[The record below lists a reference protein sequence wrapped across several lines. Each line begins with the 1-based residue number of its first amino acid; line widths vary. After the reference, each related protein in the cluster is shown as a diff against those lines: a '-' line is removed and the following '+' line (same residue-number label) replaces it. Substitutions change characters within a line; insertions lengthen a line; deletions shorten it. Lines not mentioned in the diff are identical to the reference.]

1 MKKDTSNPHNRNS
14 SGRPSLSRRNFLL
27 LGSFSPLVGG
37 PSEAFALRDEAAY
50 AAAHASRSQE
60 EQVNVALVGFGPWGR
75 EIATTLSRL
84 PEANLMAICDNYD
97 VMLRRAQRSVPD
109 ASRHTDYREV
119 LDNPDVQAVIIATPT
134 HQHKQIVID
143 ALDAGK
149 NVYCE
154 APIASTIEDA
164 RAIALA
170 AQHAEGQI
178 FQCGLLYRSEPQYR
192 SVFGF
197 IRSGALGRP
206 SMARLQWHTKQS
218 WRRASPN
225 REREIAQNWRLDEQL
240 STGLIGEVG
249 MQQMEAAAWFLNER
263 PSAVTGFGNV
273 VFWDDGRTVPDTIQ
287 AIFETP
293 SGVTMSYNASLVS
306 SFDAAYE
313 LYYGSNSTI
322 MLRDSKA
329 WMFKEVDAPLLG
341 WEVYARKDRFY
352 KEQGIA
358 LVANATKLDAQA
370 DDPAADDPNT
380 ESPLWYA
387 LKEFMDNHFFGP
399 YPPSSDYMRGYES
412 AVIGIK
418 ANEAIMSKTR
428 IELDDA
434 WFELS

>member
-1 MKKDTSNPHNRNS
+1 MKRDQHKNKQSGSSN
-14 SGRPSLSRRNFLL
+14 LSRRKFLMM
-27 LGSFSPLVGG
+27 GSMTPLVGY
-37 PSEAFALRDEAAY
+37 SEAINLRDKAAY
-50 AAAHASRSQE
+50 DAAHTSGPADE
-60 EQVNVALVGFGPWGR
+60 KVNCALVGFGEWGR
-75 EIATTLSRL
+75 KIAQTLGRL
-84 PEANLMAICDNYD
+84 PEANLMAICDTYD
-97 VMLRRAQRSVPD
+97 VMLKRAQRAVPD
-109 ASRHTDYREV
+109 ASRHSDYREL
-119 LDNPDVQAVIIATPT
+119 LDNPDVQAIIVATPT
-134 HQHKQIVID
+134 HLHRDIVID

-164 RAIALA
+164 RAIAKA
-170 AQHAEGQI
+170 AEKANNQI
-178 FQCGLLYRSEPQYR
+178 FQSGLLYRSEPQYR

-206 SMARLQWHTKQS
+206 SMARMQWHTKQS

-225 REREIAQNWRLDEQL
+225 PEREIAQNWRLDETQ

-249 MQQMEAAAWFLNER
+249 MQQMEAAAWFLGER
-263 PSAVTGFGNV
+263 PVSVTGFGHV
-273 VFWDDGRTVPDTIQ
+273 TFWNDGRNVPDTIQ
-287 AIFETP
+287 AIFELP
-293 SGVTMSYNASLVS
+293 SGVNLLYDASLVS

-313 LYYGSNSTI
+313 IYYGSNSTI

-352 KEQGIA
+352 KEEGIA

-370 DDPAADDPNT
+370 ADPADDDPNV

-399 YPPSSDYMRGYES
+399 YPPNSDYVRGYES

-418 ANEAIMSKTR
+418 ANEAIMNKTKVLL
-428 IELDDA
+428 EDSLFD
-434 WFELS
+434 LS

>member
-1 MKKDTSNPHNRNS
+1 MKGNNNKGQANGPSN
-14 SGRPSLSRRNFLL
+14 LTRRKFLMM
-27 LGSFSPLVGG
+27 GSISPLVGYG
-37 PSEAFALRDEAAY
+37 EAVDLSDKEAY
-50 AAAHASRSQE
+50 KAAHTDPPKE
-60 EQVNVALVGFGPWGR
+60 EQVNCGLVGFGEWGR
-75 EIATTLSRL
+75 EIAQTIGRL
-84 PEANLMAICDNYD
+84 PEANLMAVCDTYE
-97 VMLRRAQRSVPD
+97 VMLRRAQRSVPQ
-109 ASRHTDYREV
+109 ASRHSDYREM
-119 LDNPDVQAVIIATPT
+119 LDNPDIQAIIVATPT
-134 HQHKQIVID
+134 HMHRDIVIE

-164 RAIALA
+164 KAIAKA
-170 AQHAEGQI
+170 AEKAENQI
-178 FQCGLLYRSEPQYR
+178 FQAGLLYRSEPQYR

-206 SMARLQWHTKQS
+206 SMARMQWHTKQS

-225 REREIAQNWRLDEQL
+225 AEREIAQNWRLDETV

-249 MQQMEAAAWFLNER
+249 MQQMEAAAWFLAER
-263 PSAVTGFGNV
+263 PVAVTGFGHIA
-273 VFWDDGRTVPDTIQ
+273 FWNDGRTVPDSIQ
-287 AIFETP
+287 AIFELP
-293 SGVTMSYNASLVS
+293 SGMNVMYDASLVS

-313 LYYGSNSTI
+313 IYYGSNSTI

-341 WEVYARKDRFY
+341 WEVYVRKDRFY

-370 DDPAADDPNT
+370 ADPADDDPNV
-380 ESPLWYA
+380 ESPLWYS

-399 YPPSSDYMRGYES
+399 YPPSSDYVRGYES

-418 ANEAIMSKTR
+418 ANEAIMNKTKVM
-428 IELDDA
+428 LDDSL
-434 WFELS
+434 FDLS

>member
-1 MKKDTSNPHNRNS
+1 MKRDLDKGKTSGS
-14 SGRPSLSRRNFLL
+14 SNLSRRKFLMM
-27 LGSFSPLVGG
+27 GSVTPLVGY
-37 PSEAFALRDEAAY
+37 RDAYDLSDKAAY
-50 AAAHASRSQE
+50 EAIHTSTPADES
-60 EQVNVALVGFGPWGR
+60 VNCALIGFGEWGR
-75 EIATTLSRL
+75 EIAQTLGRL
-84 PEANLMAICDNYD
+84 PEANLMAVCDTYD
-97 VMLRRAQRSVPD
+97 VMLKRAQRSIPQ
-109 ASRHTDYREV
+109 ASRHADYREL
-119 LDNPDVQAVIIATPT
+119 LDNPDVQAIIVATPT
-134 HQHKQIVID
+134 HMHRDIVID

-154 APIASTIEDA
+154 APIASSIEDA
-164 RAIALA
+164 KAIAQA
-170 AQHAEGQI
+170 AEKASNQI
-178 FQCGLLYRSEPQYR
+178 FQTGLLYRSEPQYR

-206 SMARLQWHTKQS
+206 SMARMQWHTKQS

-225 REREIAQNWRLDEQL
+225 REREIAQNWRLDETV

-249 MQQMEAAAWFLNER
+249 MQQMEAASWFLGER
-263 PSAVTGFGNV
+263 PVAVTGFGHV
-273 VFWDDGRTVPDTIQ
+273 TFWDDGRSVPDTIQ
-287 AIFETP
+287 AVFELP
-293 SGVTMSYNASLVS
+293 GGSNMLYDASLVS

-313 LYYGSNSTI
+313 IYYGSNSTI

-370 DDPAADDPNT
+370 ADPADDDPNV

-399 YPPSSDYMRGYES
+399 YPPSSDYIRGYES

-418 ANEAIMSKTR
+418 ANEAIINKSR
-428 IELDDA
+428 VELDDSL
-434 WFELS
+434 FDLS

>member
-1 MKKDTSNPHNRNS
+1 MERNEHKEKGNGPSN
-14 SGRPSLSRRNFLL
+14 LTRRRFLMM
-27 LGSFSPLVGG
+27 GSMTPLVGY
-37 PSEAFALRDEAAY
+37 SEAVDLSDKSAY
-50 AAAHASRSQE
+50 AAAHTHPPADE
-60 EQVNVALVGFGPWGR
+60 KVNCALIGFGEWGR
-75 EIATTLSRL
+75 EIASTLGRL
-84 PEANLMAICDNYD
+84 PEANLMAICDTYE

-109 ASRHTDYREV
+109 ASRHSDYREL
-119 LDNPDVQAVIIATPT
+119 LDNPDVQAVIVATPT
-134 HQHKQIVID
+134 HLHKDIVIN

-154 APIASTIEDA
+154 APIASSLEDA
-164 RAIALA
+164 KAIAKA
-170 AQHAEGQI
+170 AENASGQI
-178 FQCGLLYRSEPQYR
+178 FQSGLLYRSEPQYR

-206 SMARLQWHTKQS
+206 SMARMQWHTKQS

-225 REREIAQNWRLDEQL
+225 AEREIAQNWRLDETV

-249 MQQMEAAAWFLNER
+249 MQQLEAAAWFLDER
-263 PSAVTGFGNV
+263 PVSVTGFGHV
-273 VFWDDGRTVPDTIQ
+273 AFWDDGRKVPDTVQ
-287 AIFETP
+287 AVFELP
-293 SGVTMSYNASLVS
+293 GGVRMVYDATLVS

-352 KEQGIA
+352 KEEGIA

-370 DDPAADDPNT
+370 ADPADDDPNV

-418 ANEAIMSKTR
+418 ANEAIMNNTKVM
-428 IELDDA
+428 LDDSL
-434 WFELS
+434 FEM

>member
-1 MKKDTSNPHNRNS
+1 MKRDLDKDKTSGS
-14 SGRPSLSRRNFLL
+14 SNLSRRKFLMM
-27 LGSFSPLVGG
+27 GSVTPLVGYK
-37 PSEAFALRDEAAY
+37 EAYDLSDKAAY
-50 AAAHASRSQE
+50 HAIHTSPPADES
-60 EQVNVALVGFGPWGR
+60 VNCALIGFGEWGR
-75 EIATTLSRL
+75 EIAQTLARL
-84 PEANLMAICDNYD
+84 PEANLMAICDTYD
-97 VMLRRAQRSVPD
+97 VMLKRAQRSVPQ
-109 ASRHTDYREV
+109 ASRHADYREL
-119 LDNPDVQAVIIATPT
+119 LDNQDVQAIIVATPT
-134 HQHKQIVID
+134 HLHRDIVID

-154 APIASTIEDA
+154 APIASSLEDA
-164 RAIALA
+164 RAIAQA
-170 AQHAEGQI
+170 AEKASSQI
-178 FQCGLLYRSEPQYR
+178 FQTGLLYRSEPQYR

-206 SMARLQWHTKQS
+206 SMARMQWHTKQS

-225 REREIAQNWRLDEQL
+225 REREIAQNWRLDE
-240 STGLIGEVG
+240 SVSSGLIGEVG
-249 MQQMEAAAWFLNER
+249 MQQLEAASWFLAER
-263 PSAVTGFGNV
+263 PVAVTGFGNV
-273 VFWDDGRTVPDTIQ
+273 TFWDDGRTVPDTIQ
-287 AIFETP
+287 AVFELP
-293 SGVTMSYNASLVS
+293 GGVNMLYDASLVS

-313 LYYGSNSTI
+313 IYYGSNSTI

-370 DDPAADDPNT
+370 ADPADDDPNV

-399 YPPSSDYMRGYES
+399 YPPSSDYIRGYES

-418 ANEAIMSKTR
+418 ANEAIVNKTR
-428 IELDDA
+428 IELDDSL
-434 WFELS
+434 FNIS